1 MNFATIKKYD
11 VANGPGVRVSLFVS
25 GCTHRC
31 KGCFNAEAWDFD
43 YGQPYT
49 AKTEEEILSALDH
62 SYIAGLS
69 LLGGEP
75 FDPRNQET
83 VCGLLK
89 KVRARFPQK
98 DVWCYTG
105 YTLDKDLKEG
115 GAAYTPFTKDMLES
129 IDVIVDG
136 EFVEALKD
144 LKLRFRGSSNQRIID
159 LKRTRG
165 SGEIKL
171 WLDGGVDGTYYA
183 DKDLAK
189 GKSEYKG

>member
-136 EFVEALKD
+136 EFVDALKD
-144 LKLRFRGSSNQRIID
+144 IKLRFRGSSNQRIID

>member
-1 MNFATIKKYD
+1 MNFATIKKFD

-49 AKTEEEILSALDH
+49 AKTEEEILSALNH

-144 LKLRFRGSSNQRIID
+144 IKLRFRGSSNQRIID

>member
-1 MNFATIKKYD
+1 MNFATIKKFD

-25 GCTHRC
+25 GCNHRC

-144 LKLRFRGSSNQRIID
+144 IKLRFRGSSNQRIID